1 MSTKVITLGQLQK
14 GDVILSTTNEAVS
27 KVVKLATISNYSHA
41 RLYVGGEHIIEAID
55 PEVVKVKLVDVMKGD
70 LYTVVYRY
78 PGLSEAQK
86 NKIMTYAR
94 KQIGKQYD
102 LSGAI
107 GSSGAG
113 RAAVGVLPTMANLI
127 SPESDFYC
135 SELVAFSYKKA
146 GVPLEWFSS
155 QTTPKDLANNS
166 KLIYIGHLKVSGMNA
181 P

>member
-1 MSTKVITLGQLQK
+1 
-14 GDVILSTTNEAVS
+14 
-27 KVVKLATISNYSHA
+27 
-41 RLYVGGEHIIEAID
+41 
-55 PEVVKVKLVDVMKGD
+55 
-70 LYTVVYRY
+70 
-78 PGLSEAQK
+78 
-86 NKIMTYAR
+86 MTYAR
-94 KQIGKQYD
+94 KQLGKQYD

-113 RAAVGVLPTMANLI
+113 RAAVGMLPTMANLI

-166 KLIYIGHLKVSGMNA
+166 KLIYVGHLKVSGMNA
-181 P
+181 PYRQYSNKLFKSDSQRVAFLLCVAFSA